1 MDSDLSDCFLFNL
14 KTLCFLFFFNL
25 GFLPTPHMKPSSYKL
40 LFSGWAGVELVPTEA
55 ILFSG
60 WAGVE
65 LVPTEAS

>member
-14 KTLCFLFFFNL
+14 KTLFVFFFNL

-40 LFSGWAGVELVPTEA
+40 
-55 ILFSG
+55 FSG